1 MEDDGG
7 GSSLCR
13 RLYNGAITP
22 VRGPGRMT
30 GRRRSAPAIGL
41 EGTLSLR
48 RGGHVLGSA
57 DRIALLEAIR
67 HTGSMVQAAR
77 EVGISYKTA
86 WDRVQDMN
94 NVSGEPL
101 VARSAGGA
109 GGGGTQL
116 TPAGLALIDAFRH
129 LQTEHT
135 AMLARLSHTLVDP
148 EGALRLLSTLALKTS
163 ARNQLA
169 GVVSRITRGA
179 ANADV
184 VLALPGGV
192 DEIVARITNASVDD
206 LALAEGSHA
215 VALVKASAVV
225 VQSTV
230 ERSAA
235 PTDPVDNQWPV
246 AIERLLVEAG
256 SAELQGRL
264 RGGQSMVATLDP
276 AEVARLRLAEGA
288 AARFGFSASSVIL
301 GVA

>member
-1 MEDDGG
+1 
-7 GSSLCR
+7 
-13 RLYNGAITP
+13 
-22 VRGPGRMT
+22 MT

-41 EGTLSLR
+41 EGTFSLH

-77 EVGISYKTA
+77 EVGVSYKTA

-116 TPAGLALIDAFRH
+116 TPAGLALIEAFRH
-129 LQTEHT
+129 LQAEHT

-169 GVVSRITRGA
+169 GVVRRITRGA

-192 DEIVARITNASVDD
+192 DEIVARITHASVDD

-215 VALVKASAVV
+215 VALVKASAVAV
-225 VQSTV
+225 
-230 ERSAA
+230 RSAA
-235 PTDPVDNQWPV
+235 GPSDARTAPPDNEWPV
-246 AIERLLVEAG
+246 AIEHVGTEAG
-256 SAELQGRL
+256 GVELQGRL
-264 RGGQSMVATLDP
+264 RGGQSMVATMDP
-276 AEVARLRLAEGA
+276 VAAAGLRLVEGA
-288 AARFGFSASSVIL
+288 AARFGFAASSVIL

>member
-1 MEDDGG
+1 
-7 GSSLCR
+7 
-13 RLYNGAITP
+13 
-22 VRGPGRMT
+22 MT
-30 GRRRSAPAIGL
+30 GPRRAAPAIGL
-41 EGTLSLR
+41 AGSFSLQ

-67 HTGSMVQAAR
+67 QTGSMVQAAR

-129 LQTEHT
+129 LQAEHA
-135 AMLARLSHTLVDP
+135 AMLARLSRSLADP

-179 ANADV
+179 VNADV

-192 DEIVARITNASVDD
+192 DELVARITNASVDD
-206 LALAEGSHA
+206 LALSEGSHA
-215 VALVKASAVV
+215 VALVKASAVAV
-225 VQSTV
+225 TAPGVAAATDDAAGNHLTV
-230 ERSAA
+230 R
-235 PTDPVDNQWPV
+235 V
-246 AIERLLVEAG
+246 ERLLVESG

-264 RGGQSMVATLDP
+264 RGGQSMVAALDP
-276 AEVARLRLAEGA
+276 ARVAQLGLVEGSA
-288 AARFGFSASSVIL
+288 ACFGFAASAVIL